1 MSNKYMEQEN
11 YFLEKKYSKFTKNIK
26 FSLKK
31 AINMGNMELA
41 YTIKQY
47 LDTIEKL
54 KNLNKLRKANDVKV
68 YSEDIRMYEKNLEV
82 LQKNIMY
89 IQFNTPS
96 NFNED
101 KIVLD
106 IPKFQN
112 TDLNYIFMFIY
123 KFLQLNSKSLCI
135 ILQNFVDDI
144 FNLDL
149 SNSNELKKNKNIT
162 NIQNIYNIKNIDNI
176 SVVYNTKLKKIQYVY
191 NSNNSNNSDSN
202 IKILDIFIEKIN
214 NYNLNDFFNKTK
226 SIKSNDLNNLLDP
239 ELNVIDDSN
248 TIIHSN
254 VETDYLIDNTNKIEF
269 NKQTQK
275 EFKITLAIL
284 LLNLL
289 KNINSNLKLDI
300 NIGKEYFKQKT
311 NIVKIIQDKTNEEFS
326 KETPNLHILRWKNMT
341 LTHKKSYMNKYNK
354 IMNNY
359 WNNLSDVKKLEYTKE
374 KYKILGKP
382 YDKLSKTKLK
392 NIICDY
398 LTLNF
403 KYDINKEYDL
413 LYNYF
418 LTRSVDSS
426 INPLNT
432 RKTTSNLNLII
443 PNSSL
448 SVINTSF
455 VLLYLFI
462 KNNKEDLCN
471 NFYKLLEQI
480 KNTLV
485 KQTYTSFDNGTY
497 YYNDNK
503 ILSLCSNNPNAH
515 KLINTFYLKYKEYD
529 KVLISN
535 LLLQIIE
542 NDSLKIKYDL
552 VSDKFSVVIINQD
565 TLNID
570 LSTIDKT
577 KLLEGL
583 NNDLKCINEEINKNL
598 ITKLIDI
605 IRENLNKIINII
617 TDIELITS
625 IFNLSTNSNLVYTY
639 LKDKKTNFKIRKLL
653 VIILIRFLITHI
665 SKFYLD
671 PNSSEFNMYNTL
683 INDLHKHICEKMTI
697 EFSFNI
703 YEKIEEVYKEFPS
716 YNI

>member
-1 MSNKYMEQEN
+1 MEQEN
-11 YFLEKKYSKFTKNIK
+11 YFIEKKYNKFTKNIK
-26 FSLKK
+26 FSLNK

-41 YTIKQY
+41 YNIKQY

-54 KNLNKLRKANDVKV
+54 KNLNKLKKANDVKV
-68 YSEDIRMYEKNLEV
+68 YSEDIRMYEENLEI

-89 IQFNTPS
+89 IQFNTPIQ
-96 NFNED
+96 FNND
-101 KIVLD
+101 KLVLD

-135 ILQNFVDDI
+135 ILQNFIDDL

-149 SNSNELKKNKNIT
+149 SNSSELNKKKIKNIE
-162 NIQNIYNIKNIDNI
+162 NIYTVQNIDNI
-176 SVVYNTKLKKIQYVY
+176 SVVYNTKSQKVQYIY
-191 NSNNSNNSDSN
+191 NSSNS
-202 IKILDIFIEKIN
+202 KILDIFLEKIN
-214 NYNLNDFFNKTK
+214 NYNLNDFFKKTENTQ
-226 SIKSNDLNNLLDP
+226 STDLNNLLDP

-248 TIIHSN
+248 NIIYSE

-289 KNINSNLKLDI
+289 KNINNNLKLDI

-311 NIVKIIQDKTNEEFS
+311 NIVKIIQDETNKEFDNKTP
-326 KETPNLHILRWKNMT
+326 KLHILRWKNMT
-341 LTHKKSYMNKYNK
+341 KDEKQRYMDTYNK
-354 IMNNY
+354 KMNNY
-359 WNNLSDVKKLEYTKE
+359 WDELSEAKKLAYTKE

-418 LTRSVDSS
+418 LSRTVDSS

-432 RKTTSNLNLII
+432 KKTTGNLNLII

-448 SVINTSF
+448 SILNTSF
-455 VLLYLFI
+455 VLIYLFI
-462 KNNKEDLCN
+462 KNNKNDLCD

-497 YYNDNK
+497 YYKDNK

-535 LLLQIIE
+535 LLLKIIE
-542 NDSLKIKYDL
+542 NDSLKIKYDMIK
-552 VSDKFSVVIINQD
+552 DTFSVVIINQD

-570 LSTIDKT
+570 FNTIDKT

-583 NNDLKCINEEINKNL
+583 NNDLKCINEDLNKNL
-598 ITKLIDI
+598 IIKLINI
-605 IRENLNKIINII
+605 IRENLNKVINII
-617 TDIELITS
+617 TDIKLLTS

-671 PNSSEFNMYNTL
+671 PNSSEFNMYDTL

-703 YEKIEEVYKEFPS
+703 YQKIEEIYKEFPS
-716 YNI
+716 YSI